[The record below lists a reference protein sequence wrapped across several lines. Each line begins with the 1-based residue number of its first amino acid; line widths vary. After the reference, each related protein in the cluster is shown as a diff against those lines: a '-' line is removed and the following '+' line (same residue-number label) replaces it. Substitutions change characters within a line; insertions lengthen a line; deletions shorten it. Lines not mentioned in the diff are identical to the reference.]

1 MGQAGSHM
9 RKVAVFGN
17 TGGGKSTLASRLA
30 DVTGLPLYPLDKIK
44 YKPGGGA
51 IPHQEYLTMHAK
63 LLGRGEWIIDGFGC
77 VPSAWQRFSAADTL
91 IYIDLPLFTH
101 CRWVT
106 KRLAKGLF
114 VSPEGWPDKS
124 PLWSSTL
131 NSYRVLWLCHRRLTP
146 RYRQLV
152 VDAAASK
159 RVHHLK
165 SPADMRALL
174 QAVQQEQQSVPRL
187 PRADEVIERP

>member
-1 MGQAGSHM
+1 M

-17 TGGGKSTLASRLA
+17 AAGGKSTLARRLA
-30 DVTGLPLYPLDKIK
+30 EVTGLPLYPLDRIQFKA
-44 YKPGGGA
+44 GGGE
-51 IPHQEYLTMHAK
+51 IPHEEYRKIHTD
-63 LLGRGEWIIDGFGC
+63 LLSRDEWIIDGFGC
-77 VPSAWQRFSAADTL
+77 VASAWERFSAADTL
-91 IYIDLPLFTH
+91 VYIDLPLFTH
-101 CRWVT
+101 YRWVT

-114 VSPEGWPDKS
+114 VTPEGWPENS
-124 PLWSSTL
+124 PMWSSTL

-165 SPADMRALL
+165 SPADMRAFL
-174 QAVQQEQQSVPRL
+174 QAVQQEQS
-187 PRADEVIERP
+187 AGTGG